1 MSQNFDLGTNA
12 KFFDMLGVVPAQLQN
27 TFPDTIEMDRMGN
40 GFQQDGLRSGLLCT
54 ARSGSSLLS
63 VALQA
68 YGFDFQE
75 FLNPNGYLRDL
86 IAQEDVTALSD
97 LAPKLEASA
106 RENGRLSIK
115 LPVVTLSYLF
125 LMGEFPA
132 NIDRWRFVYL
142 RRSNLVQQAISAV
155 IAKRTNKWTA
165 VMEAKGSVDVDDF
178 DFDEIMK
185 GVTAASNGNRLLE
198 RFIGLFGLTVHN
210 VVYEDFL
217 KDQKAGLREIAAFL
231 GADPADY
238 PNAAEDK
245 PWITKQATSL
255 NDIWEDRFR
264 TEVRRRSLPVFAGQ

>member
-1 MSQNFDLGTNA
+1 MSQNFDLGGNA
-12 KFFDMLGVVPAQLQN
+12 SFFDMLGIVPAQLQN
-27 TFPDTIEMDRMGN
+27 SFPNTIAMDRIGG
-40 GFQQDGLRSGLLCT
+40 GFHEDGLRSGLLCT

-75 FLNPNGYLRDL
+75 FLNPNGYLREM
-86 IAQEDVTALSD
+86 IARENITSLSD
-97 LAPKLEASA
+97 LAPKLEAAA
-106 RENGRLSIK
+106 RENARISVK
-115 LPVVTLSYLF
+115 LPIMTLPYLF

-155 IAKRTNKWTA
+155 IAKKTNKWTA
-165 VMEAKGSVDVDDF
+165 VMEAKGSVAVDDF

-185 GVTAASNGNRLLE
+185 SVMAASNGNRLLE

-217 KDQKAGLREIAAFL
+217 KDQKAGLREVAAFL
-231 GADPADY
+231 GVDPALY
-238 PNAAEDK
+238 PKAAEDK

-255 NDIWEDRFR
+255 NDTWEDRFR
-264 TEVRRRSLPVFAGQ
+264 TEVRRRSLPIFAGQ